1 MGSFIR
7 NVKKPE
13 STTDTP
19 TSNGLETKA
28 AIMGKARSRQ
38 DWTAD
43 RNWGVK
49 RRTVATRRRTP
60 RGVNGVADVLYGWW
74 WLSGVKDTAIRDGI
88 GDGGLTAC
96 GLCATGHARRRLPAE
111 VMRNSFQTPTQVR
124 YSGFQRTNLALESGQ
139 MSMPNCQW
147 MEWYHRRP
155 TINSKQSTVRS
166 QAPLRDANST
176 QSTLAFTPLPQPNH
190 AQ

>member
-1 MGSFIR
+1 MILCSGVPLSGTTCGQIVGGVTGVSKMTVMLGAKKLNGATICLCVIVGWVRRMGSFIR

-88 GDGGLTAC
+88 GDGGLTA
-96 GLCATGHARRRLPAE
+96 
-111 VMRNSFQTPTQVR
+111 
-124 YSGFQRTNLALESGQ
+124 
-139 MSMPNCQW
+139 
-147 MEWYHRRP
+147 
-155 TINSKQSTVRS
+155 
-166 QAPLRDANST
+166 
-176 QSTLAFTPLPQPNH
+176 
-190 AQ
+190 